1 MLKVRQRLGKYRIQQ
16 RLADGGFASVY
27 KAMDTIEGINVALKI
42 PHSNLIDDGVLTDFR
57 HEVRMAARLDHI
69 NILPLK
75 NASFIDDQ
83 FVIAFPLGEK
93 TLADRLRS
101 RISVVT
107 ALDFTGQMIDAV
119 AYAHQHRI
127 IHCDVKPENFIL
139 FAGNRIRLTD
149 FGIAKIALKT
159 IRASGSG
166 TIGFMPPEQAMGKPS
181 LRSDVFSLGLVIYR
195 MFSGELPE
203 WPFEWPPPGYRRLR
217 TRVHPDMIA
226 FLRKAI
232 DVNPRKRFRDAVQ
245 MQAAFPDVKKKTLLS
260 AERRARKRRR
270 KLATSKRKKSSSRRR
285 RR

>member
-1 MLKVRQRLGKYRIQQ
+1 MLKVRQRLGKYRIQK

-42 PHSNLIDDGVLTDFR
+42 PHSYLIDDGVLTDFR
-57 HEVRMAARLDHI
+57 HEVRLAARLDHV

-75 NASFIDDQ
+75 NASFIDDL

-101 RISVVT
+101 RISVT
-107 ALDFTGQMIDAV
+107 GALDYTGQMIDAV
-119 AYAHQHRI
+119 AYAHRHRI
-127 IHCDVKPENFIL
+127 IHCDVKPENFII
-139 FAGNRIRLTD
+139 FSGNRIRLTD
-149 FGIAKIALKT
+149 FGIAKIALNT

-181 LRSDVFSLGLVIYR
+181 LRSDVFSLGLIIYR

-203 WPFEWPPPGYRRLR
+203 WPFEWPAPGHRRLR
-217 TRVHPDMIA
+217 SRVHPDMIA

-245 MQAAFPDVKKKTLLS
+245 MQAAFPDVREKTLQS
-260 AERRARKRRR
+260 AKRRARARKRN
-270 KLATSKRKKSSSRRR
+270 LTASKRNKSSSRKRKR
-285 RR
+285 

>member
-1 MLKVRQRLGKYRIQQ
+1 VLKVRQRLGKYRIQR

-42 PHSNLIDDGVLTDFR
+42 PHSYLIDDGVLTDFR
-57 HEVRMAARLDHI
+57 HEVRLAARLDHV

-75 NASFIDDQ
+75 NASFIDDL

-101 RISVVT
+101 RISVAT
-107 ALDFTGQMIDAV
+107 ALDYTGQMIDAV
-119 AYAHQHRI
+119 AYAHRHRI
-127 IHCDVKPENFIL
+127 IHCDVKPENFII
-139 FAGNRIRLTD
+139 FSGNRIRLTD
-149 FGIAKIALKT
+149 FGIAKIAMKT

-181 LRSDVFSLGLVIYR
+181 LRSDVFSLGLIIYR

-203 WPFEWPPPGYRRLR
+203 WPFEWPPPGQRRLR
-217 TRVHPDMIA
+217 SRVHPDMIA

-245 MQAAFPDVKKKTLLS
+245 MQAAFPDVQKKTLQL
-260 AERRARKRRR
+260 AERRARKRRS
-270 KLATSKRKKSSSRRR
+270 KLTSSKRKKSPSRKRRR
-285 RR
+285 